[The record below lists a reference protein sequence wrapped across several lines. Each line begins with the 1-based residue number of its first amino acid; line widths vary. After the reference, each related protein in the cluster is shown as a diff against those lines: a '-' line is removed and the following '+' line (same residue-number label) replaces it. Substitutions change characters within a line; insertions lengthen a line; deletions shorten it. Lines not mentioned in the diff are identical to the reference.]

1 MTIKKNLSIVFTFE
15 LFISCIIAILVSLA
29 YFLGWSIT
37 TNNFCIYLLILVG
50 IILLDACIYF
60 VYYYVQKDKYIFE
73 KDIILIYD
81 NFKITSVKYCDI
93 SFVKAY
99 KLFIDDYDFS
109 SLEIIFFGGEY
120 KIYMPYWK
128 AKKIKKMINEL
139 DDRIY

>member
-15 LFISCIIAILVSLA
+15 LFISSIIAILVSLA

-73 KDIILIYD
+73 KDIILKLSLRCPI
-81 NFKITSVKYCDI
+81 SVL
-93 SFVKAY
+93 SN
-99 KLFIDDYDFS
+99 LLS
-109 SLEIIFFGGEY
+109 
-120 KIYMPYWK
+120 
-128 AKKIKKMINEL
+128 
-139 DDRIY
+139 